1 MLKIRKE
8 VEEKC
13 RRVIKATKLK
23 SLATTTGPTRLSAGP
38 QAPYSCVA
46 HENLKLYGYGVGGI
60 WPTTARLRVSS
71 LSVMAD
77 TIWLFVMIVWGIS
90 GSQSLVSGT
99 IFEFVVF
106 EEGSGKNLSHSA
118 TLRIFLMLSS
128 VMYDETLCTVF
139 DTRRSENILSCL
151 RR

>member
-1 MLKIRKE
+1 M
-8 VEEKC
+8 
-13 RRVIKATKLK
+13 KATKLK

-71 LSVMAD
+71 LSAMAV

-99 IFEFVVF
+99 VFEFVVF
-106 EEGSGKNLSHSA
+106 EKGAGKKSVTLGYASDIFNAFLSNVPSYIVSRVWY
-118 TLRIFLMLSS
+118 TKKQK
-128 VMYDETLCTVF
+128 
-139 DTRRSENILSCL
+139 
-151 RR
+151 

>member
-8 VEEKC
+8 VEQKC
-13 RRVIKATKLK
+13 RREMKATKLK

-71 LSVMAD
+71 LSVMAV
-77 TIWLFVMIVWGIS
+77 TIWLFVMIVRGIS

-99 IFEFVVF
+99 VFEFVVF
-106 EEGSGKNLSHSA
+106 E
-118 TLRIFLMLSS
+118 
-128 VMYDETLCTVF
+128 
-139 DTRRSENILSCL
+139 
-151 RR
+151 